1 VERESGKR
9 PALSFSGGL
18 VAKLFLL
25 AAANGLAIAALPI
38 MIDHKKWPGVA
49 VVIIAT
55 IAIDVVYLS
64 PARFLPAKY
73 LLPMTIMLVIFQ
85 LYPVLYTFSIAFTNY
100 SKEHN
105 VSKVQAI
112 KTILAYSEI
121 PDPNAAAYFVTFMG
135 SDSGDLALL
144 LTSSDGTKYLGTSQ
158 ELKLLAPA
166 DIGGT
171 PQSVVVGPYH
181 QLGLAEASS
190 RLADFQKI
198 KIPGPDGT
206 IQLNPQNQTQ
216 ATSTIR
222 SLEYHADTG
231 EMVDVRTNTVYR
243 QHEGLFVSDSG
254 QSLTPGWRVTI
265 GFDNFTKIFTSSAI
279 RGPFLRAFIWNYVFA
294 TLTVFLQFTLGL
306 IIALALTHDRLK
318 GKRIYRSLLVIP
330 FALPS
335 YLTSLMWAGLLN
347 QGFGPVNR
355 LLHTN
360 INWLGDPRWQALIPK
375 LSILLVTMWLGFP
388 YFFLVSTGALTSIPG
403 ELIEAA
409 SVDGASGWYTF
420 RTVKFPLLM
429 TSLAPLL
436 ISSFAFNFNNFNAVY
451 LLTGGGPPIAGAR
464 TPAGHTD
471 ILITYTYRLAFE
483 AGRGAQYGFAAA
495 ISLIIFVMVMA
506 ITVVS
511 FRATRTL
518 EQVR

>member
-1 VERESGKR
+1 VERESVKR
-9 PALSFSGGL
+9 PALSFTWGL

-25 AAANGLAIAALPI
+25 AAANGVALAALPR
-38 MIDHKKWPGVA
+38 MIDSEKWLGVA

-55 IAIDVVYLS
+55 LAIDVVYLS

-73 LLPMTIMLVIFQ
+73 LLPMTIMLVVFQ

-100 SKEHN
+100 STAHN
-105 VSKVQAI
+105 VTKDQAI
-112 KTILAYSEI
+112 STILANSEI
-121 PDPNAAAYFVTFMG
+121 ADPNAPAYFVTFMV
-135 SDSGDLALL
+135 SDAGDLALL
-144 LTSSDGTKYLGTSQ
+144 LTAPDGTKYLGTSQ
-158 ELKLLAPA
+158 ELRQLAET
-166 DIGGT
+166 DIGGE
-171 PQSVVVGPYH
+171 PNAAVVDAFH
-181 QLGLAEASS
+181 QVGLAEANA
-190 RLADFQKI
+190 RIAEFAKLR
-198 KIPGPDGT
+198 IPGPTGT
-206 IQLNPQNQTQ
+206 IQLNPQNQLQ
-216 ATSTIR
+216 ATTTIR
-222 SLEYHADTG
+222 SLEYHPDTN
-231 EMVDVRTNTVYR
+231 EMVNTQTGKVYR
-243 QHEGLFVSDSG
+243 EVEGAFVSDEG
-254 QSLTPGWRVTI
+254 DALNPGWRVVI
-265 GFDNFTKIFTSSAI
+265 GFDNFSKIFTSKSI
-279 RGPFLRAFIWNYVFA
+279 RGPFFRAFIWNYIFA
-294 TLTVFLQFTLGL
+294 TLTVFLQFSLGL
-306 IIALALTHDRLK
+306 AIALAISHSRLR

-360 INWLGDPRWQALIPK
+360 INWLGDPRWQGLIPK

-403 ELIEAA
+403 ELVEAA

-429 TSLAPLL
+429 TALAPLL

-451 LLTGGGPPIAGAR
+451 LLTGGGPPIAGAQ